1 MEVVKSTSNDESSSR
16 FYSVSDEHKE
26 IEEKQK
32 KMFEFAGKTEFC
44 CVCFV
49 DIVNSTKT
57 TAKIPPSKISKFYSI
72 FLNTMSNVV
81 EQNGGIVVKTL
92 GDAVLY
98 YFSRHDD
105 GDMDYI
111 QRAIACN
118 FDLIQNRKRMN
129 LLLNEEQLPNISFR
143 ISCEYG
149 KVIVATSSVSSVN
162 EIFGEATAISSMI
175 NHGAET
181 NGLVIGENMFM
192 EAQSLTQ
199 YKFKQIE
206 YTLPNS
212 SDGVIYQ
219 VTFNQD

>member
-1 MEVVKSTSNDESSSR
+1 VIKITADNSVNSR
-16 FYSVSDEHKE
+16 FYSTSDGHQK

-32 KMFEFAGKTEFC
+32 KMFEFDGKTQFC
-44 CVCFV
+44 CVCFI

-98 YFSRHDD
+98 YFARHDD

-111 QRAIACN
+111 QRTIACN
-118 FDLIQNRKRMN
+118 FNLIQSRKHMN
-129 LLLNEEQLPNISFR
+129 ELLNEEHLPNISFR
-143 ISCEYG
+143 ISAEYG

-162 EIFGEATAISSMI
+162 EIFGKATAMCSMI

-181 NGLVIGENMFM
+181 NGLVIGEDMFM
-192 EAQSLTQ
+192 EAQSLSQYQ
-199 YKFKQIE
+199 YKPIE
-206 YTLPNS
+206 YSLPNS
-212 SDGVIYQ
+212 SERIVYQ
-219 VTFNQD
+219 VAFR